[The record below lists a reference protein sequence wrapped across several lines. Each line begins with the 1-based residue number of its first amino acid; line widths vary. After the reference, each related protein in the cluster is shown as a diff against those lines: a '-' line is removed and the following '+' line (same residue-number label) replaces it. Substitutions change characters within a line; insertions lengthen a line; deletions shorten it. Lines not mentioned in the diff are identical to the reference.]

1 MSTIATCKEQLIN
14 TSNIRS
20 NYEIKVNNKKGLA
33 LNKQKKI
40 NVYNYP
46 FTLNTTTGC
55 LYRCPYCYLRF
66 VEMFKRHTKF
76 GKELYVKP
84 WIPEKLKQELGKYR
98 NLDQKYKRVQINPAT
113 EGYLPQL
120 YRWFDTKNIPPINRR
135 CLEIFKEEKEKNN
148 STWMLH
154 ILTKSLE
161 IRKDID
167 LIADMRDQVQV
178 ELTITTIDEEKKKIF
193 EPFAPSV
200 KQRLKLIEE
209 LSNKGIFVRVM
220 AMPLL
225 GEHTDKEEIWRLARE
240 NGAKAF
246 KSKDLN
252 YVTIK
257 DLELECRSKGEVVAK
272 RSKGRNED
280 PNKEM
285 LILSGEPYRDS
296 NGKTPLIEKEMIVKP
311 RKKVDRKNKALW
323 RKITVQEPYMD
334 FGYREI
340 SSLDWGDCK

>member
-1 MSTIATCKEQLIN
+1 MSTVETCKEQPVKIKG
-14 TSNIRS
+14 
-20 NYEIKVNNKKGLA
+20 NYEIIVNNKKGTGLG
-33 LNKQKKI
+33 KQKKI

-55 LYRCPYCYLRF
+55 LYKCPYCYLRF
-66 VEMFKRHTKF
+66 VEMFKRHTEF
-76 GKELYVKP
+76 GKELKVKL
-84 WIPEKLKQELGKYR
+84 WIPDKLNRQLKTRR
-98 NLDQKYKRVQINPAT
+98 NLDQQLKRVQINPAT
-113 EGYLPQL
+113 EGYLPHL
-120 YRWFDTKNIPPINRR
+120 YRWFENNNIYPINRR

-154 ILTKSLE
+154 IVTKSLE

-178 ELTITTIDEEKKKIF
+178 ELTITTLDEEKKRIF

-200 KQRLKLIEE
+200 RQRLELIKE
-209 LSNKGIFVRVM
+209 LSDKGIFVRVM

-225 GEHTDKEEIWRLARE
+225 GEYTDKEEIWRLARE

-257 DLELECRSKGEVVAK
+257 DLEMEYRTNGEVVAK

-296 NGKTPLIEKEMIVKP
+296 NGKTPLIEKEIIVKP
-311 RKKVDRKNKALW
+311 RKKVDRKNKDLW
-323 RKITVQEPYMD
+323 KKITVKEPLMD
-334 FGYREI
+334 FGYRKI
-340 SSLDWGDCK
+340 SNLDWGDCK